1 MDSIITDDV
10 LFEITAI
17 GLYSD
22 PAADGNSYQV
32 DEISLSS
39 DVRRLTA
46 VSCDLSYNRLAV
58 SHWPLIFSMNKSET
72 LPKY

>member
-1 MDSIITDDV
+1 MDGIITNDT
-10 LFEITAI
+10 LFEITTI

-22 PAADGNSYQV
+22 PADDGNGYQV

-46 VSCDLSYNRLAV
+46 VSYTVIN
-58 SHWPLIFSMNKSET
+58 
-72 LPKY
+72 